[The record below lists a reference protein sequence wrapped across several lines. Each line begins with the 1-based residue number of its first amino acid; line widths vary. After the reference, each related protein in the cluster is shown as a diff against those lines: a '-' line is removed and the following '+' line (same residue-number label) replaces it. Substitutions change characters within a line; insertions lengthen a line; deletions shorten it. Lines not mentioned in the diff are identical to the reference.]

1 MNYKVV
7 SIFAVLLIALVGVAG
22 AVYFYSIDASP
33 VAVVPVTPVVCT
45 EEAKICPDG
54 SSVGRTGP
62 KCEFTDCPESPSS
75 DMSKWNWV
83 LSEVSPQGAQFS
95 YPKPVPTTYV
105 TTQYWPPVVTMTSE
119 DFSCKEGSALN
130 SDGKQAQFAR
140 KTIGGSLYC
149 VATSAEGAAGS
160 TYTSYEYATTQGDFL
175 TKVSFTLRTP
185 QCMNYDE
192 PEQSACKTDQA
203 SFNVDALADRIAS
216 SLKML

>member
-1 MNYKVV
+1 MNYKIV
-7 SIFAVLLIALVGVAG
+7 SIFVVLFIGIVGVAG
-22 AVYFYSIDASP
+22 AVYFYSTVTSP
-33 VAVVPVTPVVCT
+33 VAVVPDTPVACT
-45 EEAKICPDG
+45 EEAKVCPDG
-54 SSVGRTGP
+54 SSVGRSGP
-62 KCEFTDCPESPSS
+62 KCEFTDCPEALSS

-83 LSEVSPQGAQFS
+83 LSEVSPQGTQFS

-105 TTQYWPPVVTMTSE
+105 TTQYWPPLVTMTSE

-130 SDGKQAQFAR
+130 SEAKQSQFAR

-149 VATSAEGAAGS
+149 VATSVEGAAGS
-160 TYTSYEYATTQGDFL
+160 TYTSYEYETAQGDFL

-192 PEQSACKTDQA
+192 PEQSACKTEQA
-203 SFNVDALADRIAS
+203 NFNIDALADRIAS

>member
-1 MNYKVV
+1 
-7 SIFAVLLIALVGVAG
+7 
-22 AVYFYSIDASP
+22 
-33 VAVVPVTPVVCT
+33 
-45 EEAKICPDG
+45 
-54 SSVGRTGP
+54 
-62 KCEFTDCPESPSS
+62 
-75 DMSKWNWV
+75 
-83 LSEVSPQGAQFS
+83 
-95 YPKPVPTTYV
+95 
-105 TTQYWPPVVTMTSE
+105 MTSE

-203 SFNVDALADRIAS
+203 NFNVDALADRIAS